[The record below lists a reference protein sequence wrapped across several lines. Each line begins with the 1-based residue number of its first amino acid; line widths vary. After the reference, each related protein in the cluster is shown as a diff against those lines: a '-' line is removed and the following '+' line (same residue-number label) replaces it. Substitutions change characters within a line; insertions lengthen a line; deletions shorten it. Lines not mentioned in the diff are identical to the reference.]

1 MIGDYIMFE
10 QVKELL
16 TKELSVNPDD
26 VTMDAELV
34 SDLGVNSLELADL
47 VLLCEERFGIQIS
60 DDDIHRFITVGDIV
74 NYLSEK
80 AK

>member
-1 MIGDYIMFE
+1 MFE
-10 QVKELL
+10 KVKELL

-26 VTMDAELV
+26 VTMEAELV

>member
-1 MIGDYIMFE
+1 MFE